1 MQTNHTLGEAIMLV
15 EYLEGGI
22 TTMAINRNNNWS
34 EPNRTYGSTVAQSNP
49 YAPTIG
55 IEGLIPHKRGNEQE
69 VLSMPLT
76 RPQRFIY
83 FLIDGRRTISDL
95 ARCTRKNMQE
105 VEWILSE
112 LQEQNLIFI

>member
-1 MQTNHTLGEAIMLV
+1 
-15 EYLEGGI
+15 
-22 TTMAINRNNNWS
+22 MAMNRNNNWS
-34 EPNRTYGSTVAQSNP
+34 EPNRIYESTIAQRNP
-49 YAPTIG
+49 YAPTIS
-55 IEGLIPHKRGNEQE
+55 IEGLIPHKRGKEQE

-95 ARCTRKNMQE
+95 ARCTRKNIQE

-112 LQEQNLIFI
+112 LREQNLISI